1 MTSFIY
7 TVSQERFGFE
17 EKNWIEKQSIP
28 QPNRLQRQIKE
39 IRQRVRVLRKQYNK
53 TTSNIEKIGL
63 QHLRDKER
71 QHLTNITKAENIRKK
86 RRATSKMRSP
96 FTANPFR
103 FTKSLLEEEKLGK
116 PDCSMED
123 IASHLQQTHGDG
135 QRDIPL
141 GECTRIEP
149 VSAPEM
155 EMETLE
161 PTWKVMKERLDL
173 DQLQDP
179 TGFHTQC
186 IRCVPKAASQ
196 IMNPFNSSLEE
207 GPIPACWQVTEAM
220 FTPKENVARD
230 IVHFRKIS
238 LLNMEGNIFFSALAK
253 RLIKFMTEN
262 NYVDTSV
269 QKGGI

>member
-1 MTSFIY
+1 
-7 TVSQERFGFE
+7 
-17 EKNWIEKQSIP
+17 
-28 QPNRLQRQIKE
+28 
-39 IRQRVRVLRKQYNK
+39 
-53 TTSNIEKIGL
+53 
-63 QHLRDKER
+63 
-71 QHLTNITKAENIRKK
+71 
-86 RRATSKMRSP
+86 
-96 FTANPFR
+96 
-103 FTKSLLEEEKLGK
+103 
-116 PDCSMED
+116 MED

-173 DQLQDP
+173 DQLQDQ

-196 IMNPFNSSLEE
+196 IIYPFNSSLEE
-207 GPIPACWQVTEAM
+207 GPIPACWQVAEAI
-220 FTPKENVARD
+220 FTPKEKVARD

-238 LLNMEGNIFFSALAK
+238 LLNMEGNIFFSVLAK
-253 RLIKFMTEN
+253 RLIKFMT
-262 NYVDTSV
+262 
-269 QKGGI
+269 